1 MLKFEI
7 CAQVISQVGGFS
19 PDIADFGADCM
30 SGLKP
35 PTYNFD
41 VCGSWRVLFYDML
54 KFEICAQVIS

>member
-1 MLKFEI
+1 
-7 CAQVISQVGGFS
+7 
-19 PDIADFGADCM
+19 M